1 MIVLIA
7 AAALGAAQPTEAQ
20 RQLDDL
26 RFMYE
31 QSCGSRAYATFDDIC
46 DTLKK
51 QMKTAERTAKK
62 GGSKTAKAPVGGA
75 ASTIPAPQPAPSA
88 PTNGFA
94 N

>member
-7 AAALGAAQPTEAQ
+7 AAVLATAEPTEAQ

-62 GGSKTAKAPVGGA
+62 GGSKTAKAPSGA
-75 ASTIPAPQPAPSA
+75 AASSSPASRPASPG
-88 PTNGFA
+88 PTNAFA